1 MNRALQWK
9 LIAGFLLVFIAGG
22 TTGAFF
28 GASHARHLFFEPPR
42 RALMS
47 ERMRER
53 LRTELDLTP
62 EQVAK
67 ISPIIDKTAADLEKL
82 RQESGQHVRELI
94 TKAHQEI
101 ATNLTDLQRAKL
113 QKMEARYRHW
123 HSRHRGFRR
132 WHSSPTDQSPNT
144 P

>member
-9 LIAGFLLVFIAGG
+9 LITGFLLVFIAGG

-28 GASHARHLFFEPPR
+28 GASHARRLFFEPPR

-53 LRTELDLTP
+53 LRTQLDLTP

-67 ISPIIDKTAADLEKL
+67 ISPIIDKTAAQLE
-82 RQESGQHVRELI
+82 QVREETGERVHDLI
-94 TKAHQEI
+94 SNAHQEI
-101 ATNLTDLQRAKL
+101 AANLTEPQRAKL
-113 QKMEARYRHW
+113 KKMEARYRHW
-123 HSRHRGFRR
+123 HQRGHGFRR
-132 WHSSPTDQSPNT
+132 WHSPSPET
-144 P
+144 PDSL